1 MEAIQSLQN
10 LSPAALAELWRSAWV
25 EGLIGS
31 VVWIVGMLFVQAW
44 LMRVFRRFAA
54 RTAWEWDDILVGAFA
69 WPVRIAIVASGVMV
83 LERALPLEREWD
95 RACDVMLASCIALA
109 LVLFLDRIAKGF
121 LDRLAQRNAALQGAM
136 GLAQGAV
143 RGSLI
148 AIGLL
153 IVLDSV
159 GISIKPLLASLGVG
173 SLAVAFGLRETIADF
188 FAGLNL
194 ITDRQLEAGHF
205 IRLDSGEE
213 GHVVR
218 VGWRS
223 TWLRTPQNNMMVI
236 PNNKL
241 GSAIITITDLP
252 SKALTITVHALAPL
266 DADLDKVE
274 RLAMDVARAAQ
285 QEMPDPSSDEPVI
298 RFVGF
303 ADSGVKM
310 QVVLNASTLKSSQ
323 EVRHVFLK
331 RLMERFRREGVAVP
345 YPART
350 LYFASPGYGGSGED
364 FPTGHHEIPPGP
376 ERSDA
381 P

>member
-1 MEAIQSLQN
+1 MEAIPSLQN
-10 LSPAALAELWRSAWV
+10 LSPAALAEMWRSAWN
-25 EGLIGS
+25 EGLILAAL
-31 VVWIVGMLFVQAW
+31 WIVGMLFVQAW
-44 LMRVFRRFAA
+44 LMRAFRRIAA
-54 RTAWEWDDILVGAFA
+54 RTAWEWDDILVAA
-69 WPVRIAIVASGVMV
+69 LTWPVRIAIVATGVMI
-83 LERALPLEREWD
+83 LERALPLEKEWD
-95 RACDVMLASCIALA
+95 RACDVMLAVSIALA
-109 LVLFLDRIAKGF
+109 LVLFLDRIAAG
-121 LDRLAQRNAALQGAM
+121 LIDRMAKRNAALKGAM

-143 RGSLI
+143 RGLLI

-205 IRLDSGEE
+205 IKLDSGEE
-213 GHVVR
+213 GHVVQ

-223 TWLRTPQNNMMVI
+223 TWLRTPQNNMMVV

-241 GSAIITITDLP
+241 SNAVIVITDLP
-252 SKALTITVHALAPL
+252 SKALTITVDALAPL
-266 DADLDKVE
+266 DADLEKVE
-274 RLAMDVARAAQ
+274 HVVMEVARASQ
-285 QEMPDPSSDEPVI
+285 QEVSEPSSDDPVI

-323 EVRHVFLK
+323 EVRHIFLK

-350 LYFASPGYGGSGED
+350 VYFASPGFGGPGEEL
-364 FPTGHHEIPPGP
+364 PVGHHEEPGT
-376 ERSDA
+376 
-381 P
+381 

>member
-1 MEAIQSLQN
+1 MSN
-10 LSPAALAELWRSAWV
+10 LSPAALAELWRSAWI
-25 EGLIGS
+25 EGSIGAAL
-31 VVWIVGMLFVQAW
+31 WIAGMLFVQAW
-44 LMRVFRRFAA
+44 LMRLFRRVAA
-54 RTAWEWDDILVGAFA
+54 RTAWEWDDILVAA
-69 WPVRIAIVASGVMV
+69 LNWPVRIAIIASGLMV
-83 LERALPLEREWD
+83 LERALPLEKEWD

-121 LDRLAQRNAALQGAM
+121 LDRLAERNAALQGAM

-143 RGSLI
+143 RGGLI
-148 AIGLL
+148 AIGTL

-218 VGWRS
+218 IGWRS
-223 TWLRTPQNNMMVI
+223 TWLRTPQNNMMVL

-241 GSAIITITDLP
+241 GNAVIIITDLP
-252 SKALTITVHALAPL
+252 SKALTITVDALAPL
-266 DADLDKVE
+266 DADLEKVE
-274 RLAMDVARAAQ
+274 KVVMDVARAAQ
-285 QEMPDPSSDEPVI
+285 RDIPDPSSDEPVV

-310 QVVLNASTLKSSQ
+310 QVVLNASSMKSSQ
-323 EVRHVFLK
+323 EVRHLFLK
-331 RLMERFRREGVAVP
+331 RLMERFRRDGIAVP

-350 LYFASPGYGGSGED
+350 LYFASGGYGGPGEEL
-364 FPTGHHEIPPGP
+364 PAGHHE
-376 ERSDA
+376 ESSR
-381 P
+381 